1 MATAKG
7 HISSLTAVMFSDLSM
22 TNYPVTNSDWDTAF
36 SNPLTVEDKL
46 GKLFDNKS
54 KLVTIDA
61 DTIPG
66 GVSFAD
72 LIDTTNDVVPGS
84 VASSAEFVR
93 ITHLKE
99 FPALGTPANITK
111 VPEYGS
117 KTSKQVQGQAD
128 LPNMEITLN
137 YIPSL
142 WANAYVHDEEGNI
155 RQPRVGD
162 GKTYVFR
169 FTLLGT
175 EPSGYTTSEL
185 RDSEHS
191 CFYFLGKVE
200 AIEVTSSLTEA
211 MTAKLT
217 ISVQSEIK
225 GAYTAA

>member
-7 HISSLTAVMFSDLSM
+7 HISSLTAVMFSDLSI
-22 TNYPVTNSDWDTAF
+22 TNYPVTSSDWDSAF
-36 SNPLTVEDKL
+36 STPSTVEAKL
-46 GKLFDNKS
+46 GQLFDNKS
-54 KLVTIDA
+54 KLVLIDDSIA
-61 DTIPG
+61 G

-72 LIDTTNDVVPGS
+72 LIDTTNTVVPG
-84 VASSAEFVR
+84 AAAGNAEFIR

-128 LPNMEITLN
+128 LPNMEVTLN

-142 WANAYVHDEEGNI
+142 WADAIVHDEDGVA
-155 RQPRVGD
+155 RQPKVGD

-185 RDSEHS
+185 AASAEHS
-191 CFYFLGKVE
+191 CFYFLGKIE
-200 AIEVTSSLTEA
+200 ALEVTSSLTEA